1 VDNGGAAGLVER
13 ARRGDQEAWA
23 DLYRAAYPRLV
34 AFAHRRLGSDDLAR
48 DAVSETMTRAV
59 AAIDSYSRDDDGFL
73 PWLFGIC
80 RHVVADMQRV
90 LYRQL
95 PERLLRHEPDLPGP
109 VEVVLDEEERSALRA
124 AFERLAPEERELLE
138 LRVVAGLS
146 SAEAAEAL
154 GKQPGAVRMAQMRAL
169 SRLRTFVEEKSHVG

>member
-1 VDNGGAAGLVER
+1 VESGGTAGLVER
-13 ARRGDQEAWA
+13 ARHGDQEAWA

-34 AFAHRRLGSDDLAR
+34 SFAHRRLGSDDLAR
-48 DAVSETMTRAV
+48 EAVSETMARAV
-59 AAIDSYSRDDDGFL
+59 ASIDSYARDDDGFL

-95 PERLLRHEPDLPGP
+95 PDRLMQHEPDFPGP
-109 VEVVLDEEERSALRA
+109 VEVVLEGEERAALRA
-124 AFERLAPEERELLE
+124 AFERLAPDERELLE

-169 SRLRTFVEEKSHVG
+169 SRLRTFVEEMSHVG